1 MTILSIAAL
10 ALYREPEGGPN
21 RHGSLRRITF
31 SGAGVARPGH
41 EVRLIPAQYV
51 KPYVKTNKSDSIDAD
66 AIAEAVGRPTMRFV
80 PVKSDDELDLNPEC
94 IGNYWIVVVDSPPHW
109 YNARS
114 SPRWTRNHSLPD
126 SWLAGAE
133 FPTCRLPS
141 QLLRRSE
148 QTFPRWPNI
157 EPCPNQE
164 LA

>member
-51 KPYVKTNKSDSIDAD
+51 KPYVKTNKSDYIDAD

-80 PVKSDDELDLNPEC
+80 PVKSDDELDLNP
-94 IGNYWIVVVDSPPHW
+94 GMYW
-109 YNARS
+109 
-114 SPRWTRNHSLPD
+114 
-126 SWLAGAE
+126 E
-133 FPTCRLPS
+133 
-141 QLLRRSE
+141 LLDRR
-148 QTFPRWPNI
+148 
-157 EPCPNQE
+157 C
-164 LA
+164 